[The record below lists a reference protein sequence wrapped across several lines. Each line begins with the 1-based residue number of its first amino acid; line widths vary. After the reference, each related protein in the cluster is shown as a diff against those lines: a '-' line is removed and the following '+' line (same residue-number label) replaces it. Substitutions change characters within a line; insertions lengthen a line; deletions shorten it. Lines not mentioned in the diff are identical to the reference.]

1 MDLRSVFTKVYTI
14 QPFFVQCTNLYY
26 KKTLLDSPVA
36 HFYSF
41 TASQNNSQ
49 IMAVPDGCI
58 DILFSC
64 DPHHPEAAVCGTVTE
79 NTPVAIE
86 PGITYFGVRFHPG
99 ILSLRFGIKDADLVN
114 NQLLLSNLPGGRHLV
129 EQITATDAFTRRIDL
144 FADQFLSGI
153 GDWMDSPSG
162 RLLGVLLALILSRS
176 GDVQVRELEEET
188 GYSARYI
195 DKVFHSHMG
204 VSPKAYCKFIRFQ
217 TFLHR
222 MNTQGGQTLVNFA
235 VDAGYYDHSHML
247 RDFKAFTSLSPQQ
260 YKQTINLPVYSRKII
275 DLARMNT
282 LSSPD

>member
-1 MDLRSVFTKVYTI
+1 MDLRSVITKVYTI

-41 TASQNNSQ
+41 TAGHSNSQ

-64 DPHHPEAAVCGTVTE
+64 DPRRPEAAVCGTVTE
-79 NTPVAIE
+79 NTRVAIE
-86 PGITYFGVRFHPG
+86 PDVTYFGVRFHPG
-99 ILSLRFGIKDADLVN
+99 VLSLRFGIKDADLVN
-114 NQLLLSNLPGGRHLV
+114 NRLLLSNLPGGRQLV
-129 EQITATDAFTRRIDL
+129 EQIVGTDAFTRRIDL
-144 FADQFLSGI
+144 FADHFLNGV
-153 GDWMDSPSG
+153 GDWTDSPSG
-162 RLLGVLLALILSRS
+162 RLLSVLLGLILSRS
-176 GDVQVRELEEET
+176 GDIQVRELEEET

-275 DLARMNT
+275 DLARVNIT
-282 LSSPD
+282 SPPD

>member
-14 QPFFVQCTNLYY
+14 QPFFVQCTNRYY
-26 KKTLLDSPVA
+26 KKTLVGSPVA

-41 TASQNNSQ
+41 TADRGDSQ

-64 DPHHPEAAVCGTVTE
+64 DPHRPEAAVCGTVTE
-79 NTPVAIE
+79 NTCVAIE

-99 ILSLRFGIKDADLVN
+99 VLSLCFGVKDADLVN
-114 NQLLLSNLPGGRHLV
+114 NRFLLSDLPGGRQLV
-129 EQITATDAFTRRIDL
+129 EQIVETDAFTGRIDL
-144 FADQFLSGI
+144 FAGRFLSGI

-162 RLLGVLLALILSRS
+162 RLLGALLGLILSRS
-176 GDVQVRELEEET
+176 GDVQVRELEAET
-188 GYSARYI
+188 GYSFRYI

-217 TFLHR
+217 NFLHR

-260 YKQTINLPVYSRKII
+260 YKRTIDLPVYNRKII
-275 DLARMNT
+275 DLAHRNG
-282 LSSPD
+282 